1 MCIVSGVF
9 FSKCYRCTPNA
20 ELKAAYLVL
29 QCLSIPECKPNM
41 PAVVKELEQFQDS
54 NDDKG
59 GPRNASVCSSHP
71 NSWYAHKKTPNEL
84 CSESI
89 LQPSAS
95 PLRNALPYCQLW
107 ILVYSSMMV
116 AVATSSIPLHYVAQ
130 AWRGAAILSFVWF
143 LHRWKAN
150 VLGRV
155 VAAQNLAGIDRDKF
169 SSVGLFV
176 IGLMPLAGRS
186 IGFLSWRKNVHCRT
200 SARKLV
206 IQLVDLPVN
215 L

>member
-1 MCIVSGVF
+1 M
-9 FSKCYRCTPNA
+9 
-20 ELKAAYLVL
+20 
-29 QCLSIPECKPNM
+29 
-41 PAVVKELEQFQDS
+41 
-54 NDDKG
+54 
-59 GPRNASVCSSHP
+59 
-71 NSWYAHKKTPNEL
+71 
-84 CSESI
+84 
-89 LQPSAS
+89 SAS
-95 PLRNALPYCQLW
+95 DLDCFGLFVLRLLIFARETTEAVRLQQERHHKGSGTFKAGPNLQGREHRNNVEPLCNEMDEPQITRPL
-107 ILVYSSMMV
+107 SMMV